1 MYADQLIAL
10 LPQGGAWPRDPDGP
24 IYSLMVGLS
33 QELQRIDDRAAQLLR
48 ESLPSE
54 ISDTLEHW
62 ETDLGLPEGCNP
74 PDDIAQRLAS
84 VQQKH
89 RMYGSQSRVF
99 FKQLAEAFGV
109 TTEISEYTESTFGG
123 DFGGPFTGRDWVFV
137 VELIINS
144 LNTPEEQLT
153 RVEQTVLRYLHAHKV
168 LISQRHET
176 RNISINGQ
184 LLSLGDTP
192 IVTTIETT
200 RSINAQSCN

>member
-1 MYADQLIAL
+1 MYANQLIAL
-10 LPQGGAWPRDPDGP
+10 LPRGDAWPRDPDGP

-33 QELQRIDDRAAQLLR
+33 QELQRIDDRAAQLLS

-54 ISDTLEHW
+54 ISDTLDQW

-89 RMYGSQSRVF
+89 RMYGSQSRAF
-99 FKQLAEAFGV
+99 FKQLADAFGV
-109 TTEISEYTESTFGG
+109 TTEILEYTESTFGG
-123 DFGGPFTGRDWVFV
+123 DFGGVYTGRDWVFV

-144 LNTPEEQLT
+144 LNAPEEQLT

-168 LISQRHET
+168 LISQRHEI